1 MVRHAQVWRQY
12 FVESIAD
19 VRLLNCCPTRSDF
32 LDRHIRELQMAT
44 SQPLGFTVQYSITA
58 LAALGLALY
67 YAWDLALITLG
78 TIPLAAVVLA
88 KISARMQPVVK
99 LHLEELTR
107 ASKMANVS
115 IASIDTVKCYN
126 GQDFEIWQYAN
137 AVKRAAEHYLGQ
149 ARCNALQIGFVRFAT
164 LSMFVQGFW
173 YGTHLVNTGKKN
185 PGDILTA
192 FWACLMATQTIEQ
205 ILPQMIVLE
214 KGRAAGATLRAVL
227 TQMKRGC
234 KVIKML
240 GSKTPKYCDGDIQ
253 AKDVS
258 HAVIVASVF

>member
-1 MVRHAQVWRQY
+1 MVRHAQVWRQHI
-12 FVESIAD
+12 VESTAD
-19 VRLLNCCPTRSDF
+19 VRSSYCCLTRSD
-32 LDRHIRELQMAT
+32 LLYRHIRELQMAT

-78 TIPLAAVVLA
+78 TVPLAAVVLG
-88 KISARMQPVVK
+88 KISARMQPIVK
-99 LHLEELTR
+99 SHLEELTK

-115 IASIDTVKCYN
+115 IASIETVKCYN

-149 ARCNALQIGFVRFAT
+149 ARYNALQIGFVRFVT

-173 YGTHLVNTGKKN
+173 YGTHLVYTGKKN

-227 TQMKRGC
+227 TQMKRGR
-234 KVIKML
+234 KVINVL
-240 GSKTPKYCDGDIQ
+240 SGKTPEYCDGDIQ
-253 AKDVS
+253 VEDVS
-258 HAVIVASVF
+258 LVVVVDSIC